1 MACSCAVLKK
11 LLALDLCSVTLRDT
25 AWAPVAMGLQ
35 LPDEYGYV
43 VLAHCLSWDFQ
54 FLPHFQCSLSLSE
67 HHRINGARME
77 NRILQTHKWYMY
89 TEPSWI
95 FEVRARKQYNVQYP
109 ALYAPDNHSN
119 AEKFNSVQQLGMEP
133 VSQIWC
139 TFMFSSNVDRQNP
152 QVQVLCF
159 TQPGLFVWYS

>member
-43 VLAHCLSWDFQ
+43 VLAHCLSWISNFYLTFNVASVSVSIIVSMGQ
-54 FLPHFQCSLSLSE
+54 GWKIGFCK
-67 HHRINGARME
+67 RINDTC
-77 NRILQTHKWYMY
+77 I
-89 TEPSWI
+89 PSPAESY
-95 FEVRARKQYNVQYP
+95 EVRARKQYNVQYP

-152 QVQVLCF
+152 QVQVRCF